1 MEGYSLRV
9 FCILNSEL
17 IAGIQS
23 TCYSAS
29 LFTMIDCS
37 LALPLF
43 LPQLFPCPFI
53 ITGKLCL
60 PKYHACH
67 YQSLFPASR
76 HRRKTVL
83 RNSLIY
89 RHRLVYLIDDTG
101 SNTFNLLYSGAIT
114 LGFDAVPDPIFQNF
128 MGTAGGPIRDI
139 Q

>member
-60 PKYHACH
+60 LKYHACH
-67 YQSLFPASR
+67 YQSC

-101 SNTFNLLYSGAIT
+101 SNTFNLYSGAIT

-128 MGTAGGPIRDI
+128 MGNAGGPIRGI

>member
-1 MEGYSLRV
+1 MEEYSLRV

-17 IAGIQS
+17 IAGIQF

-37 LALPLF
+37 LTLPLF

-60 PKYHACH
+60 LKYHACH

-76 HRRKTVL
+76 HKRKAVL
-83 RNSLIY
+83 RNCLIS
-89 RHRLVYLIDDTG
+89 RHRLVYLINDTG
-101 SNTFNLLYSGAIT
+101 SNTFNLLYSEAIT
-114 LGFDAVPDPIFQNF
+114 LGFDAVPYPIFQSF
-128 MGTAGGPIRDI
+128 MGTAGGLIREI